1 VETLDYYDSISLGLI
16 AGCFRAFGVGYNP
29 NVSPAGLPADAWG
42 GSGQFN
48 FMDVAADVEFVS
60 TSANDTAAGTG
71 ARTVAFNVLD
81 ENYVAKTIIV
91 NTNGLTP
98 VPVGNILAS
107 NGSRAILVGSNNSN
121 VGDLILRDV
130 SGGTIRG
137 IILAGV
143 GISRQASYTVPTG
156 HSLLVKSIVL
166 GVDSPNG
173 IVGQFASVSTYSK
186 APGQSTIFA
195 LPIGNTSGQPYL
207 HILGQPPIL
216 INEKN
221 RWGIKIVRLS
231 DNNSIITV
239 GWNGILRS
247 NK

>member
-1 VETLDYYDSISLGLI
+1 METLDYYDSIALGLI
-16 AGCFRAFGVGYNP
+16 SGCTRAFGVGYNP

-42 GSGQFN
+42 GTGEFN
-48 FMDVAADVEFVS
+48 FIDVATDVEFVS

-71 ARTVAFNVLD
+71 ARTVTYNVLD
-81 ENYVAKTIIV
+81 ANYIPKTITI

-98 VPVGNILAS
+98 VPVGNIIAS

-143 GISRQASYTVPTG
+143 GISRQASYTIPAG
-156 HSLLVKSIVL
+156 HSLLVKSIVM

-173 IVGQFASVSTYSK
+173 IVGQFASVTTYSK
-186 APGQSTIFA
+186 APGQSIIFA
-195 LPIGNTSGQPYL
+195 LPLGNTSGQPYL
-207 HILGQPPIL
+207 HVIGQPPIL
-216 INEKN
+216 VNERN
-221 RWGIKIVRLS
+221 RWGIKITDLS